1 MKMLGYLV
9 VIKRSGGDGTPFPVV
24 KTNCII
30 GRSSDCDIRVQL
42 PVVSLQQCQVDIDPS
57 GKAYVTNLGQD
68 RTTVVNDHQLAAQEV
83 LLLAHRDVILIG
95 ERRLRW
101 EYPADSPLALTQQLS
116 ETKSFRILAPTTKS
130 PISRHNVEDNR
141 GQKRS
146 SLEASCMETPD
157 AKKKRVS
164 FGPNLNPEHFDKLL
178 PPSTPVSKGEKPEIE
193 TGVTESPLVS
203 RGSTRKTK
211 RVSTVP
217 VIPEEPPCQETP
229 TKSLLRRR
237 SPTPVKPYLARSMGL
252 QFLKALSD
260 PTAIASV
267 SEHVPPEGETSPP
280 HQASVVENTSP
291 QKSSPRTAAVASLS
305 SKESS
310 LSPGKK
316 EDEVQ
321 TRLAQSPK
329 VVIKKLA
336 TPDMTLVKLSSS
348 PRKPFKAGT
357 PKKVL
362 GSVSPRKISPMKQLV
377 SPKSTPKKLSSPKS
391 TPKKTPLPVPKD
403 IDIPLS
409 IPKKNK
415 TPEKLVTTPL
425 ESSEQLVSVQAMSE
439 KVAISGSSSPLHVD
453 GSPTRA
459 NISPKTSP
467 GKPEIDAFVVSPIK
481 ETSPIKLSKKWSPSS
496 TKSLRM
502 SPENPWALKLSPQ
515 SPRALRL
522 SPSSPDRLSVGINNT
537 SPSFPAGFPKQALT
551 FTPKSPMSSSS
562 PQSERLKK
570 TPQNIA
576 RTPKRLKL
584 TPKSALKT
592 SPSPKTLKTPKSS
605 INVSPKTPKSSLKA
619 SPKTPKSLANASP
632 KTPKSSLKASPKSSL
647 KASPKTPKSSLKA
660 SPQTPKSSLK
670 ASPKTP
676 KSSLKASPKTPKS
689 SLKAS
694 PKTPKSSLK
703 ASPKT
708 PKSSLKAS
716 PKTPKSSL
724 KASPKTPKSSLKASP
739 KTPKSSLKASPKTPK
754 SSIKSSPKTP
764 KSSVKKS
771 PQTPKSPVNA
781 SSKTPK
787 RTPTKVVTPKSKTP
801 TQKVKTPESVKKI
814 KTQSSS
820 RKVLTPSF
828 VAKKIKI
835 PGSAKKIQSPG
846 SAKKIN
852 TTPGSTK
859 KTRTPGSAAK
869 RVVKM
874 LPLSPRGKKRKA
886 EDTPLKK
893 PIKKM
898 KLAPA
903 TPATKKSG
911 PSTSSVTKDKT
922 PKKTPGKTPNKTP
935 GRTTKKTP
943 GKTTKKTPGKTPKRP
958 SFADVLKKGLMKRG
972 VAFSRSQRTHNQVLE
987 RARLARATRTGNK
1000 NPTVTAGKAAT
1011 ALTKFEKEVP
1021 KTFKFGETS
1030 TTGHANSPASIFIG
1044 KKMSKTPRVFKRGRK
1059 TPLRS
1064 KTTGGVAGNEANFE
1078 GLAKLMATPGV
1089 VKSETILKMTTPKAT
1104 RGSETMEVEEDN
1116 ATEEKEDTD
1125 GASPKLRWS
1134 PRTPSTTSFIS
1145 TTSTT
1150 ATNFTNFDFSAI
1162 KTPDITEDRF
1172 ISPLV
1177 TPRPPSSAIPER
1189 ISPRGCRGSPLL
1201 PTSPED
1207 VPIEEDATTFDFEN
1221 VHTPD
1226 VSQDAFV
1233 SPDSAMKPKMRRS
1246 LRTFTHGLMNL
1257 REEKEK
1263 ELESPS
1269 SKSAKKTPKMNL
1281 VSASTPKPGSS
1292 GTNGDLHQQS
1302 SSESIIGMRNLFET
1316 ITDEEELEEEQADQT
1331 INNVSNNSKVVTRSS
1346 WTPTEGGDYTDVLGV
1361 RTTRSDPCTP
1371 EADYTQVAGIQ
1382 KLMKTP
1388 KPVAESSPSADYTQ
1402 VSGVQKLLKTPK
1414 TTLQTP
1420 EADYTQVTGVK
1431 KLMTTPKNTPKV
1443 PEADYTQVVG
1453 VHKLM
1458 TTPRR
1463 ATSSSPEADYTQV
1476 EGVRKLMKTPR
1487 VTPQTPVADYTQVA
1501 GIKKL
1506 LKTPES
1512 NVVSTSPIADYTQ
1525 VAGVKALLK
1534 TPKTTPE
1541 TPEADYTQV
1550 AGVKKLMQTP
1560 KLPVPEREAD
1570 DTHLMGVRKV
1580 LRTPKPAEESPK
1592 ADYTNV
1598 AGLRKLM
1605 RTPQTTEDPPQSLPS
1620 PDYSGIQSLM
1630 RTPKSPSA
1638 NLEENDNK
1646 YEGGVGM
1653 KRMLRT
1659 PRSKEV
1665 ETDYIQVQSNHKL
1678 LKTLG
1683 KIEKGLP
1690 LADYTDPKGL
1700 RNLLATPRTP
1710 VNSPEADYSNV
1721 HGLRA
1726 LMRTPKDKKLVE
1738 LDLQGLVQ
1746 LVKTPLADQTNVVCS
1761 RVQTDC
1767 LKLQSPISSFPAES
1781 RRKRKGTMTSEVQI
1795 VTPNASI
1802 TSSPSENIPPASIGE
1817 NSKTLVE
1824 TGESDHTPRRSRRT
1838 RAAKNTSIV
1847 TPVRQVRSQ
1856 HKKEEATPVDDPSV
1870 SQKSEHDEVISR
1882 TPTRKKLRN
1891 AGDGEPEDVDPRT
1904 EEEDNKQKQ
1913 QEEKIK
1919 IPSPNVAD
1927 EKAIPVSTHSIL
1939 SKERSSSPQAP
1950 SRLLPGR
1957 RCTRK
1962 NADLVTPEE
1971 TVSSSLRP
1979 KRRTRKDAVL
1989 DKQDGLSASPYSSRR
2004 TKTKEVATEV
2014 ATVDSLTPKSKVPS
2028 PDLLPGTKVTPHIVI
2043 TPTSLRIGRKQ
2054 LNNTQV
2060 EMVSEELILTPS
2072 KRGRNRPNA
2081 TPSSEAKKGRSRSKK
2096 VDDNASV
2103 EEMQVELKK
2112 NVATPVADTTT
2123 PVKRS
2128 RRPKVLKEEQEIVLE
2143 SAENCM
2149 SSAALTPVKRNM
2161 KGEEEEEEEIV
2172 KSLKREEE
2180 PKRSTRRKADS
2191 GLPEPPQ
2198 KKRAT
2203 RTRAGRQAAEED
2215 IGEVKANDETHY
2227 KETEEPPQKKTRV
2240 LRGRG
2245 KSKKATEE
2253 EAVIVGNTAP
2263 IEDSREVETEQEE
2276 AQPQKRKGRATRGKQ
2291 KTTNKKVVEEQ
2302 EDTEVEESNTEKE
2315 EEVQMQRRR
2324 GRPTKGRQQANKKVD
2339 ESEAENKTVIQ
2350 VLEEE
2355 ETTASPHRAS
2365 SRRLRNTTTAATS
2378 SPATPEITTRTRKS
2392 ANKSTSKATSNK
2404 EVVDK
2409 EVAAATV
2416 EKNKL
2421 EEIPATRRTRGV
2433 KAAMKS
2439 EDPKTSSPEQI
2450 TTRTTRATRS
2460 RKAVS

>member
-30 GRSSDCDIRVQL
+30 GRSSECDIRVQL
-42 PVVSLQQCQVDIDPS
+42 PAVSLQQCQVDIDPS

-68 RTTVVNDHQLAAQEV
+68 QTTLVNDHQLAAQEV
-83 LLLAHRDVILIG
+83 RLLAHRDVILIG

-101 EYPADSPLALTQQLS
+101 EYPADSPLALTQQFP
-116 ETKSFRILAPTTKS
+116 ETKSFRILTPTTKS

-178 PPSTPVSKGEKPEIE
+178 PPSAPVSKGEKPEVGA
-193 TGVTESPLVS
+193 GVTESPLVS
-203 RGSTRKTK
+203 EGSTRKTK

-260 PTAIASV
+260 PTATASV
-267 SEHVPPEGETSPP
+267 SEHVPPEGKTSPP
-280 HQASVVENTSP
+280 HQASVVTNTSP
-291 QKSSPRTAAVASLS
+291 QKSSPQTAAAAASLS

-310 LSPGKK
+310 LSPPGKK
-316 EDEVQ
+316 KDEVVE
-321 TRLAQSPK
+321 TRVALSPK
-329 VVIKKLA
+329 VMIKKIA
-336 TPDMTLVKLSSS
+336 TPDMTLKKLSSS
-348 PRKPFKAGT
+348 PRKSFKAGT

-362 GSVSPRKISPMKQLV
+362 GSISPRKISPKKLSV

-391 TPKKTPLPVPKD
+391 TPKKMPLPVPKD
-403 IDIPLS
+403 TDIPLS

-415 TPEKLVTTPL
+415 TPEKLATTPPK
-425 ESSEQLVSVQAMSE
+425 SSEQLVSVQAIKEVVYRGSPFPE
-439 KVAISGSSSPLHVD
+439 KNSTISGSSSPLRVD

-459 NISPKTSP
+459 NISSPKTSP
-467 GKPEIDAFVVSPIK
+467 GKPEIDASAVSPIK
-481 ETSPIKLSKKWSPSS
+481 ETSPIKLTKEWSPSS
-496 TKSLRM
+496 PKSLRM
-502 SPENPWALKLSPQ
+502 SPESPWALKLSPR

-537 SPSFPAGFPKQALT
+537 SPSFPVGFPKKALM
-551 FTPKSPMSSSS
+551 FTPKSPSKLPKSPSS

-576 RTPKRLKL
+576 KTPKRLKL
-584 TPKSALKT
+584 TPKTTPKSALKI

-605 INVSPKTPKSSLKA
+605 VNVSPKTPKSSI
-619 SPKTPKSLANASP
+619 
-632 KTPKSSLKASPKSSL
+632 
-647 KASPKTPKSSLKA
+647 
-660 SPQTPKSSLK
+660 
-670 ASPKTP
+670 
-676 KSSLKASPKTPKS
+676 
-689 SLKAS
+689 
-694 PKTPKSSLK
+694 
-703 ASPKT
+703 
-708 PKSSLKAS
+708 
-716 PKTPKSSL
+716 
-724 KASPKTPKSSLKASP
+724 
-739 KTPKSSLKASPKTPK
+739 KASPKTPK

-764 KSSVKKS
+764 KSSIISPKTPKSSIKTPKTPKSLTNASPKTPKS
-771 PQTPKSPVNA
+771 PVTSSPKTPKSLVKISPKTPKYSIKLSPKPPKSPKTPKTPQTSIKSSPKTPKSLANASPKTPNASLKIPKSSLKSSPKTPKSSVKSSPKTPKSPVNA

-787 RTPTKVVTPKSKTP
+787 RTPTRVVTPKSKTP
-801 TQKVKTPESVKKI
+801 TLKVKTPESVKKI
-814 KTQSSS
+814 KTPSS
-820 RKVLTPSF
+820 RKVLTPSS
-828 VAKKIKI
+828 VAKKNKT
-835 PGSAKKIQSPG
+835 PGSAKKIQSPA
-846 SAKKIN
+846 SAKKRN
-852 TTPGSTK
+852 STPGSTK
-859 KTRTPGSAAK
+859 KTKTPSSAAK
-869 RVVKM
+869 RVVKI

-922 PKKTPGKTPNKTP
+922 PKKTPGKTP
-935 GRTTKKTP
+935 KKTP
-943 GKTTKKTPGKTPKRP
+943 GKTTKKTPGKTPRKP

-972 VAFSRSQRTHNQVLE
+972 VVFSRSQRTHNQVLQ
-987 RARLARATRTGNK
+987 RARLARAARTGNK

-1059 TPLRS
+1059 TPLRA
-1064 KTTGGVAGNEANFE
+1064 KTAGGVAGDEANFE
-1078 GLAKLMATPGV
+1078 GLAEMMATPGV
-1089 VKSETILKMTTPKAT
+1089 AKMTTPKAT
-1104 RGSETMEVEEDN
+1104 RGSEIMEVEEDN
-1116 ATEEKEDTD
+1116 ATEEKEDTV

-1177 TPRPPSSAIPER
+1177 TPRPPSSTIPER

-1246 LRTFTHGLMNL
+1246 LRTFTHGLVNL
-1257 REEKEK
+1257 REEEK

-1269 SKSAKKTPKMNL
+1269 SKFAKKTPKINL

-1302 SSESIIGMRNLFET
+1302 SSESIIGMRSLFET
-1316 ITDEEELEEEQADQT
+1316 ITDEEEIEEEQADQT
-1331 INNVSNNSKVVTRSS
+1331 INNDSNSSNIVTRLSG
-1346 WTPTEGGDYTDVLGV
+1346 TPTEGGDYTDVLGV
-1361 RTTRSDPCTP
+1361 RMPRSGPCTP
-1371 EADYTQVAGIQ
+1371 EADYTQIAGVQ

-1388 KPVAESSPSADYTQ
+1388 KT
-1402 VSGVQKLLKTPK
+1402 TP
-1414 TTLQTP
+1414 QTP
-1420 EADYTQVTGVK
+1420 EADYKQVAGVK
-1431 KLMTTPKNTPKV
+1431 KLMKTPRASPKNTPKV
-1443 PEADYTQVVG
+1443 PEADYTQVG
-1453 VHKLM
+1453 VKNMM
-1458 TTPRR
+1458 TTPRG

-1487 VTPQTPVADYTQVA
+1487 ATPQTPVADYTQVA
-1501 GIKKL
+1501 GMKKL

-1525 VAGVKALLK
+1525 VAGVRALLK

-1560 KLPVPEREAD
+1560 KPPVPEHEAD
-1570 DTHLMGVRKV
+1570 DTHLVGVRKV

-1605 RTPQTTEDPPQSLPS
+1605 QTPQTTEDKAQSLPS
-1620 PDYSGIQSLM
+1620 PDYSGIQILM

-1646 YEGGVGM
+1646 YEDVGM

-1665 ETDYIQVQSNHKL
+1665 ETDYTQVQGNRKL
-1678 LKTLG
+1678 LKTPG
-1683 KIEKGLP
+1683 RIEKGHP

-1761 RVQTDC
+1761 RVQTDY
-1767 LKLQSPISSFPAES
+1767 LKVQSPIASFPAGS
-1781 RRKRKGTMTSEVQI
+1781 RRKRKGTMTPEVQT
-1795 VTPNASI
+1795 VTPNAAI
-1802 TSSPSENIPPASIGE
+1802 TSSPSENIPPASIEE
-1817 NSKTLVE
+1817 NSK
-1824 TGESDHTPRRSRRT
+1824 TGESDHTPRRSQRT
-1838 RAAKNTSIV
+1838 RSAKNTSNV

-1856 HKKEEATPVDDPSV
+1856 HKKEVATPVDNPSV
-1870 SQKSEHDEVISR
+1870 GQKNEHDEVISR

-1891 AGDGEPEDVDPRT
+1891 AGDGEPEDVNPRT
-1904 EEEDNKQKQ
+1904 KEEDNKQKQ
-1913 QEEKIK
+1913 QEEKIR

-1927 EKAIPVSTHSIL
+1927 EKETLISTHSML
-1939 SKERSSSPQAP
+1939 SEERNSSPQAP
-1950 SRLLPGR
+1950 SRLLPDR

-1962 NADLVTPEE
+1962 NADLETPEE
-1971 TVSSSLRP
+1971 TESLSSSSRP

-1989 DKQDGLSASPYSSRR
+1989 DKQDGLSASPHSSRR
-2004 TKTKEVATEV
+2004 TKTLKEEAAEV
-2014 ATVDSLTPKSKVPS
+2014 ATVDSLTPKTKVPS

-2043 TPTSLRIGRKQ
+2043 TPTSLRSRRKQ
-2054 LNNTQV
+2054 PNNSQV
-2060 EMVSEELILTPS
+2060 EMVSEELVLTPS

-2081 TPSSEAKKGRSRSKK
+2081 TPSSEARKGRSRTKK
-2096 VDDNASV
+2096 VDNNASV

-2112 NVATPVADTTT
+2112 NVATPVADITT
-2123 PVKRS
+2123 PVTRS
-2128 RRPKVLKEEQEIVLE
+2128 RRPKMLKEEQEIVLE
-2143 SAENCM
+2143 SAEKCV
-2149 SSAALTPVKRNM
+2149 SSAAATPVKRNK
-2161 KGEEEEEEEIV
+2161 KGEEEEEETV
-2172 KSLKREEE
+2172 KPLKREEE

-2215 IGEVKANDETHY
+2215 IGEVKSNDETHN

-2253 EAVIVGNTAP
+2253 EEEEVAIVGNTAP
-2263 IEDSREVETEQEE
+2263 AEDNREVETEEE
-2276 AQPQKRKGRATRGKQ
+2276 ETQPQKKKGRATRGKQ

-2302 EDTEVEESNTEKE
+2302 TDTEVEESNTEKE
-2315 EEVQMQRRR
+2315 EEVQMQKRR
-2324 GRPTKGRQQANKKVD
+2324 GRPTRGRQQANKKVD

-2350 VLEEE
+2350 IQEEE

-2365 SRRLRNTTTAATS
+2365 GRRLRNTTMAATS
-2378 SPATPEITTRTRKS
+2378 SPATPEITTRSRKS

-2404 EVVDK
+2404 EAVDK

-2421 EEIPATRRTRGV
+2421 EEIPATRRTRGI

-2439 EDPKTSSPEQI
+2439 EDLKTSSPEQT
-2450 TTRTTRATRS
+2450 TTRATRATRS